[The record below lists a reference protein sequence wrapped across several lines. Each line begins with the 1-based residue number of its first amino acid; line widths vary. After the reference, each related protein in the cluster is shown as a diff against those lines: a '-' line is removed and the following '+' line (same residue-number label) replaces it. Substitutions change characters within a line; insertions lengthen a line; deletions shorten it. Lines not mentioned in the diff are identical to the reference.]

1 VIEQVMSN
9 AAIEK
14 IDPLNRKCNSNN
26 SLLAIWVANLGSSFF
41 GGMTNLDG
49 LAKSTTNRLAGA
61 YTKFSL
67 LFIALV
73 VGFFAVNVQY
83 LAYLPKF
90 ALAAVMMF
98 SGYKM
103 VVGLVHVTQYGR
115 YALILAT
122 LCGALVY
129 RVGIFEGLLIAMA
142 IHGIIHFMVYT
153 QNEKMPGRDVIRKY
167 FDNLK
172 KDSSKFS

>member
-1 VIEQVMSN
+1 MSN

-14 IDPLNRKCNSNN
+14 IDPLGRKCDSNN

-73 VGFFAVNVQY
+73 VGFF
-83 LAYLPKF
+83 
-90 ALAAVMMF
+90 
-98 SGYKM
+98 
-103 VVGLVHVTQYGR
+103 T
-115 YALILAT
+115 
-122 LCGALVY
+122 
-129 RVGIFEGLLIAMA
+129 IF
-142 IHGIIHFMVYT
+142 
-153 QNEKMPGRDVIRKY
+153 K
-167 FDNLK
+167 
-172 KDSSKFS
+172 